1 MEAIG
6 FFHPGGLDAVID
18 TSIQLGLLF
27 KTSPVPFMELNGDG
41 LRYLVGRVH
50 DVMDRMEQARRDD
63 ADG

>member
-1 MEAIG
+1 MEAVG

-27 KTSPVPFMELNGDG
+27 KTSPLPFMELGDNG
-41 LRYLVGRVH
+41 LRYFVGRVH
-50 DVMDRMEQARRDD
+50 DVMDRMERARRED